1 MKHKSLTLSLAGAV
15 LLCMSTAVAQ
25 TYTFRT
31 INYPGDTFTQLLGI
45 NNHNVIAGYHGASV
59 NQGFTYVLKTN
70 TFTTENYPGSQ
81 QTQVIGIANT
91 SNTSGFYISGSG
103 ATVGFTDLHG
113 TFASVAYP
121 NQPFNQLLSQND
133 VAQAAGYYS
142 TVADGSGPDTP
153 YVYDEQ
159 GRVFEALVIPN
170 AVSAQATGINNA
182 GNVCGFYVNAGGV
195 NHGWLLVGGHFTVIN
210 YPGSTGTQALGLNN
224 SGSVVG
230 FYTDSS
236 GNSHGFVYIVSTK
249 AFQSIDDPDG
259 VGTTIVNGINDNGV
273 LVGFYGT
280 APVNSGFVATPA
292 P

>member
-1 MKHKSLTLSLAGAV
+1 MKLQSLALSLGVAA
-15 LLCMSTAVAQ
+15 LLCVSTAFAQ
-25 TYTFRT
+25 TYTFQT

-45 NNHNVIAGYHGASV
+45 NNRNVIAGYHGASV
-59 NQGFTYVLKTN
+59 NQGFTYALKTN
-70 TFTTENYPGSQ
+70 TFTTENYPGSA

-91 SNTSGFYISGSG
+91 TNTAGFYISSGG
-103 ATVGFTDLHG
+103 ATVGFIDRQG

-153 YVYDEQ
+153 YVYDEL
-159 GRVFEALVIPN
+159 GGVFEALVIPN
-170 AVSAQATGINNA
+170 SFSAQATGINNS
-182 GNVCGFYVNAGGV
+182 GNICGFYVNAGGL
-195 NHGWLLVGGHFTVIN
+195 NRGWLLVGGHFTVLN

-224 SGSVVG
+224 QGSVVG

-236 GNSHGFVYIVSTK
+236 GNSHGFVYSVSTK
-249 AFQSIDDPDG
+249 SFQSIDDPDG

-273 LVGFYGT
+273 LVGFFGT
-280 APVNSGFVATPA
+280 APVNSGFVASPA